1 MDAATIRAM
10 LEQHFENAG
19 SDPELAHAMYIRHRS
34 LGATAVAGSME
45 GRALATRVGPQ
56 PQDAG

>member
-1 MDAATIRAM
+1 M